1 MANTKITSR
10 VIADNSVGIDALN
23 VTDGT
28 NGQYLQTDGAGT
40 LSFSTVSGYTDSDVE
55 TYLDGGTSTPI
66 LASFTVGSSYPLT
79 SYDDASQNL
88 GITLDTPFNSINN
101 GGYNTSL
108 FAPLANL
115 TDGYSNA
122 AFGLSV
128 LTALTS
134 GSNNTFFGNFSAQNI
149 ATASNNTGIGTYT
162 LVANTADSNTAVGYY
177 ALYAN
182 TASGNTAVGAYCMDA
197 NTTGN
202 ESAAFGYGALGAQTT
217 GGANVAVGYL
227 SGQATTIATN
237 NTYVGRSAGATYTT
251 GTRSV
256 AIGSFAAGGTGDKTG
271 DSNTSIGYIAGAKLT
286 SGRDNVCIGDT
297 AGNDYTTQVEN
308 VAIGN
313 LAAENATGS
322 YATYVGHR
330 AGRNATGDE
339 HIVIGSY
346 AFDIGA
352 GSGYANTVI
361 GQGSARY
368 LSSGF
373 RNSTYGSSSGQAMTT
388 GAANVC
394 VGYGAGSLIT
404 TSSSNTVVG
413 GSAQISSATSQGNEV
428 VLGAGLTGI
437 GYHQG
442 ILGGVNGVYNQP
454 NSTTFAT
461 TSDERIKKNIED
473 YTLGLDTINN
483 IRVRTFEY
491 RELDEIPNGTDG
503 NILSPNEL
511 PKGQKVGV
519 IAQEI
524 INVLPSCV
532 TEHENSRL
540 SVTNDN
546 VLWTLVKAVQELS
559 AEVEELK
566 LRLGD

>member
-149 ATASNNTGIGTYT
+149 TTASNNTGIGTYT
-162 LVANTADSNTAVGYY
+162 LVANTASDNTAVGYY

-182 TASGNTAVGAYCMDA
+182 TTGIDNVAMGVYALQANTTASNNTALGTVALYTNTTGASNTAVGKAALYENTTGYDNVAIGHNALNA
-197 NTTGN
+197 NTTGVAN
-202 ESAAFGYGALGAQTT
+202 TALGTSALLVNTTASNNTAVGKEALKANTT
-217 GGANVAVGYL
+217 GINNVAVGNYAGL
-227 SGQATTIATN
+227 AQTTANANAIFGYNTGRAVTTGTSN
-237 NTYVGRSAGATYTT
+237 TLLGKDAGEAITTGSYNTVVGRDVGANLTTGSFNTYVGYLAGTNNSA
-251 GTRSV
+251 
-256 AIGSFAAGGTGDKTG
+256 
-271 DSNTSIGYIAGAKLT
+271 
-286 SGRDNVCIGDT
+286 
-297 AGNDYTTQVEN
+297 
-308 VAIGN
+308 
-313 LAAENATGS
+313 ATG
-322 YATYVGHR
+322 
-330 AGRNATGDE
+330 E
-339 HIVIGSY
+339 IVIG
-346 AFDIGA
+346 A
-352 GSGYANTVI
+352 GNNFFVGK
-361 GQGSARY
+361 G
-368 LSSGF
+368 
-373 RNSTYGSSSGQAMTT
+373 NSTGFISPSG
-388 GAANVC
+388 
-394 VGYGAGSLIT
+394 
-404 TSSSNTVVG
+404 G
-413 GSAQISSATSQGNEV
+413 GVYQGN
-428 VLGAGLTGI
+428 
-437 GYHQG
+437 
-442 ILGGVNGVYNQP
+442 
-454 NSTTFAT
+454 NSSTWST
-461 TSDERIKKNIED
+461 TSDRRIKKNIED
-473 YTLGLDTINN
+473 NNVGLDAIKQ
-483 IRVRTFEY
+483 IQVRNFEY
-491 RELDEIPNGTDG
+491 RTEDEIVDFEHPSSAVVKKEG
-503 NILSPNEL
+503 IQL
-511 PKGQKVGV
+511 GV

-524 INVLPSCV
+524 EEILP
-532 TEHENSRL
+532 
-540 SVTNDN
+540 D
-546 VLWTLVKAVQELS
+546 LVKTESTGVKSVNPDNLTWYLVNAVKELS

-566 LRLGD
+566 SRLGD